1 MKQKR
6 KFTTFYFILSLL
18 AIIISKTNLLQAQH
32 DTTRSRQHAETMR
45 KAYEEGNRIKTKL
58 LEEGKWTMLNTS
70 SVIKFRP
77 PIVARPGNYEY
88 EYYKILT
95 VPTHADPTLPV
106 LDFVCSQYH
115 TLQGQTGTTFIYLEP
130 TDKYVNNSTA
140 NVVAA
145 SSGIIVNKQDGINDN
160 LCLNSSD
167 SGNFI
172 ALEHPNGIR
181 SYYYQLHVGS
191 LTQKPIGSFVNEGEA
206 LGTPGLFDG
215 SGVTHAGIGAFVF
228 ELRDQSNNVV
238 DPFHTGN
245 YCFDVGI
252 SLWQDSTYMYW
263 KVIEGRMTK
272 FRVRKN
278 SNQTVEGCGYLAN
291 SYSQHYNPG
300 DLIQVHY
307 NANWMS
313 YSDSVLINIYNP
325 LNVPIVTPFGWT
337 PLWVGSFTNGDKSFS
352 TVLPT
357 GGIMIPGTYT
367 VVGQLFTN
375 YDGYAS
381 VKQTVVTYF
390 TVGCV
395 STYTLSSTVN
405 GEYGRIAGSNIFSTQ
420 QCNINSRVK
429 YIAGNEII
437 LQPGFNAFNGSHV
450 MIYTEPC
457 VVPPRLS
464 DEDVTSFL
472 KEEDKIL
479 VAPNPANDF
488 ITISMK
494 NADSKTSLR
503 FYIYNSTMQL
513 IKTFNFESGYENQ
526 ISVSDF
532 ANGIYFIDA
541 QGDKQSYKSKFVVSR

>member
-1 MKQKR
+1 MKQQR
-6 KFTTFYFILSLL
+6 KVTTFYFILLL
-18 AIIISKTNLLQAQH
+18 LVIIISKANVLQAQV
-32 DTTRSRQHAETMR
+32 DTTRLRQHAEIMR
-45 KAYEEGNRIKTKL
+45 KAYDEGNRVKTKL
-58 LEEGKWTMLNTS
+58 MEEGKWTMLNTS

-77 PIVARPGNYEY
+77 PLVARPGNYEY

-95 VPTHADPTLPV
+95 VPSHPDPNWPV

-145 SSGIIVNKQDGINDN
+145 SSGVIVSKQDGINDN
-160 LCLNSSD
+160 LCLNSSAT
-167 SGNFI
+167 GNFI
-172 ALEHPNGIR
+172 ALEHSNGVR

-191 LTQKPIGSFVNEGEA
+191 LTQKPIGSFINEGEPI
-206 LGTPGLFDG
+206 GTPGLFDG
-215 SGVTHAGIGAFVF
+215 SGVTHAGIGTFVF

-245 YCFDVGI
+245 YCFDDGI

-291 SYSQHYNPG
+291 SYSQHFNPG
-300 DLIQVHY
+300 DLIRVHY
-307 NANWMS
+307 DANWMS

-325 LNVPIVTPFGWT
+325 LGVPIVTPFGWS
-337 PLWVGSFTNGDKSFS
+337 PLWVGAYTNVDHAHS

-357 GGIMIPGTYT
+357 GGIMTPGTYT

-375 YDGYAS
+375 YDSYAS

-390 TVGCV
+390 TVGCI
-395 STYTLSSTVN
+395 STFTLSSTVN
-405 GEYGRIAGSNIFSTQ
+405 GEYGKIAGNTIFSTQ
-420 QCNINSRVK
+420 QCNSNSRVK

-437 LQPGFNAFNGSHV
+437 LQPGFNAFDGSHV

-457 VVPPRLS
+457 VVPPRLG
-464 DEDVTSFL
+464 DEDVVSL
-472 KEEDKIL
+472 EVEKDKIL
-479 VAPNPANDF
+479 ISPNPARDF
-488 ITISMK
+488 ITVKIIDY
-494 NADSKTSLR
+494 NSKAI
-503 FYIYNSTMQL
+503 FKIYNSTLQL
-513 IKTFNFESGYENQ
+513 VKVLNVENASEQMISLAEFE
-526 ISVSDF
+526 
-532 ANGIYFIDA
+532 NGIYFIDA
-541 QGDKQSYKSKFVVSR
+541 QVDSQSYKAKFVVNR